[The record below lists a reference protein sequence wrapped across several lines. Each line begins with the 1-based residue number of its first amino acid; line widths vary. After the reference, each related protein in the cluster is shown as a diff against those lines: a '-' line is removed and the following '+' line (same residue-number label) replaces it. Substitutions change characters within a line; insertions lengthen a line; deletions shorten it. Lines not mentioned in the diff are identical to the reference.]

1 MIDVKTDIKKFIDN
15 VMRRDYQKSSNNLSD
30 VIDQKIKQKIINN
43 NIKIFNHE

>member
-15 VMRRDYQKSSNNLSD
+15 VMKRDYQKSSNNLSD

>member
-1 MIDVKTDIKKFIDN
+1 MIDTKPDIKKFIDN
-15 VMRRDYQKSSNNLSD
+15 VMKRDYQKSSNNLSD

>member
-15 VMRRDYQKSSNNLSD
+15 VMKRDYHKSSNNLSD

>member
-1 MIDVKTDIKKFIDN
+1 MIDVKPDIKKFIDN
-15 VMRRDYQKSSNNLSD
+15 VMKRDYQKSSNNLSD

>member
-15 VMRRDYQKSSNNLSD
+15 NMKRDYQKSSNNLSD